1 MRITVLTILLLAAFH
16 PMISTNTLEEL
27 PVPSFS
33 GSDGVELIMESEP
46 NDSNTTGQEVY
57 PGDVV
62 RGTVDMWSDQTRLVF
77 CLVGTRSNT
86 SLNAVTRF
94 WRWCLHVCLG

>member
-62 RGTVDMWSDQTRLVF
+62 RGTVDMWSDQQDWYSVWLEPGQTLLLTLSHASGDGVSMS
-77 CLVGTRSNT
+77 V
-86 SLNAVTRF
+86 
-94 WRWCLHVCLG
+94 